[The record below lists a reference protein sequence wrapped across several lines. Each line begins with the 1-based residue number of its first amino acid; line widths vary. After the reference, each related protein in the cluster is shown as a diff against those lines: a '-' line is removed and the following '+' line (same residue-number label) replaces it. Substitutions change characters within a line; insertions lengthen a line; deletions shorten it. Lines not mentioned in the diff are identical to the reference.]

1 MVGSTM
7 KDSSFSVCVRV
18 FERWELG
25 FFFFFSLCV
34 SNTKS
39 FYLLSLTHSSTEREA
54 DAYGVDLSPE

>member
-1 MVGSTM
+1 MVGSTV
-7 KDSSFSVCVRV
+7 KDFFLV

-25 FFFFFSLCV
+25 FFFFSLCV

-39 FYLLSLTHSSTEREA
+39 FYLLSLTHSSTHREA